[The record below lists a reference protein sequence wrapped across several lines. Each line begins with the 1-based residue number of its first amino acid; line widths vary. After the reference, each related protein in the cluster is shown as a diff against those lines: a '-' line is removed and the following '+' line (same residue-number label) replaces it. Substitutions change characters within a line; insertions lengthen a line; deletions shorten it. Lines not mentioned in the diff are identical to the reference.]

1 MPVYGGRI
9 AMPKYLF
16 IASYTSE
23 GAKGLAKEGGTARR
37 AVAAKLAES
46 LGGKL
51 EAFYYGFGGDDV
63 YAIIDSPDHATAAA
77 LSLAVNRSGM
87 VTGRTV
93 VLMTPEEMDAA
104 VKKTPTYR
112 PPGG

>member
-1 MPVYGGRI
+1 M
-9 AMPKYLF
+9 AKYLF
-16 IASYTSE
+16 IGNYTSE

-37 AVAAKLAES
+37 AAAAEAAES

-51 EAFYYGFGGDDV
+51 EAFYFGFGGDDV
-63 YAIIDSPDHATAAA
+63 YAIIEHPDHSTAAA
-77 LSLAVNRSGM
+77 LSLAVNQSGM
-87 VTGRTV
+87 ATGRTV